1 MYVVQTPGLIVAL
14 CLCVCLG
21 FCPQC
26 NCCDSSKSLHLCA
39 GVGRGARVCEIV

>member
-21 FCPQC
+21 FC
-26 NCCDSSKSLHLCA
+26 CDSSESLHLCA